1 MTSQAMS
8 KEVDKSKETGIRAV
22 RISGTKRIQR
32 AWKMSQMKITT
43 RTTDT
48 KVSMQLS
55 KEITVS

>member
-8 KEVDKSKETGIRAV
+8 KEVDKSKETGIRAA
-22 RISGTKRIQR
+22 RTSGTKQIQK
-32 AWKMSQMKITT
+32 AWKMSQMKTMT

-48 KVSMQLS
+48 KVNMQLS